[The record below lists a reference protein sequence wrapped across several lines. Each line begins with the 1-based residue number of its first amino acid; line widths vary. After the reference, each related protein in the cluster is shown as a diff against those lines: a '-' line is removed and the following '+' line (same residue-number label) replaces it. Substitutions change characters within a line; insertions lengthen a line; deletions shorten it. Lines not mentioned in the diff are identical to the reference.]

1 MKNKSILLILL
12 FFILANC
19 GFEPIYSSKKSN
31 FNIGET
37 KITNKNRFNAI
48 IENNLRNISNNESQN
63 IFDLIINSERK
74 KIVSSKDAKGNPQL
88 LTMII
93 SVEVQIIKNNVIK
106 NTKNF
111 SEHRPYH
118 VGLTNALLDLR
129 NDLLVLKAASRRPQR
144 GSAFGS
150 LIDTATVFSLC
161 RSSDRSYT
169 SPWIFVERR

>member
-31 FNIGET
+31 FNIGEI

-111 SEHRPYH
+111 SKNFSYSNNSNKF
-118 VGLTNALLDLR
+118 GLAQYEKDIEKNLISEIIENINSYLL
-129 NDLLVLKAASRRPQR
+129 
-144 GSAFGS
+144 S
-150 LIDTATVFSLC
+150 L
-161 RSSDRSYT
+161 
-169 SPWIFVERR
+169 

>member
-31 FNIGET
+31 FNIGEI

-93 SVEVQIIKNNVIK
+93 SVEIQIIKNNVIK

-111 SEHRPYH
+111 SENFSYS
-118 VGLTNALLDLR
+118 
-129 NDLLVLKAASRRPQR
+129 NDSNK
-144 GSAFGS
+144 
-150 LIDTATVFSLC
+150 FSLGQYEK
-161 RSSDRSYT
+161 DIEKNLINEIIENINSYLL
-169 SPWIFVERR
+169 SL

>member
-1 MKNKSILLILL
+1 MKNKSILLTLL

-31 FNIGET
+31 FNIGEI

-93 SVEVQIIKNNVIK
+93 SVEIQIIKNNVIK

-111 SEHRPYH
+111 SENFSYS
-118 VGLTNALLDLR
+118 
-129 NDLLVLKAASRRPQR
+129 NDSNK
-144 GSAFGS
+144 
-150 LIDTATVFSLC
+150 FSLGQYEKDIEKNLI
-161 RSSDRSYT
+161 SGIIENINSYLL
-169 SPWIFVERR
+169 SL

>member
-31 FNIGET
+31 FNIGEI

-63 IFDLIINSERK
+63 IFDLIINSKRK

-88 LTMII
+88 LTIII

-111 SEHRPYH
+111 SENFSYSNNSNKF
-118 VGLTNALLDLR
+118 GLSQYEKDIEKNLINEIIENINSYLL
-129 NDLLVLKAASRRPQR
+129 
-144 GSAFGS
+144 S
-150 LIDTATVFSLC
+150 L
-161 RSSDRSYT
+161 
-169 SPWIFVERR
+169 